1 MTTIDELHRRRK
13 EIIEMASV
21 IEGLMTPQQLAIH
34 PIAKVAH
41 ILLCDLCEMMSDH
54 LADEHKGLYPNL
66 LTHGDTSVKNMAW
79 GLINNDKL
87 LKPEFNRY
95 KRKWL
100 RDCEFQ
106 FTEEQLMVRDAARQ
120 YLAVRSQLPPR
131 FTRFEPDPCDGPSG
145 SLGGELA

>member
-34 PIAKVAH
+34 PIAKVTH

-87 LKPEFNRY
+87 LKPEFNQY

-106 FTEEQLMVRDAARQ
+106 FTEEFIQDTRDILKTLRQRMELEENTVIPRLVREEILSPA
-120 YLAVRSQLPPR
+120 
-131 FTRFEPDPCDGPSG
+131 
-145 SLGGELA
+145 

>member
-1 MTTIDELHRRRK
+1 MTTIDDLHKRRK

-21 IEGLMTPQQLAIH
+21 VEGLMTPEQLSIH

-41 ILLCDLCEMMSDH
+41 ILLCDLCEMLSEH
-54 LADEHKGLYPNL
+54 LADEHKGLYPSL
-66 LTHGDTSVKNMAW
+66 LTHQDTAVKNMAW

-87 LKPEFNRY
+87 LKPEFSRY

-106 FTEEQLMVRDAARQ
+106 FTEEFIEDTRGILKTLRQRMELEENTVIPRLVREEI
-120 YLAVRSQLPPR
+120 LA
-131 FTRFEPDPCDGPSG
+131 T
-145 SLGGELA
+145 A

>member
-1 MTTIDELHRRRK
+1 MTTIDDLHRRRK

-34 PIAKVAH
+34 PIAKVTH

-87 LKPEFNRY
+87 LKPEFNQY

-106 FTEEQLMVRDAARQ
+106 FTEEFIQDTQEILKT
-120 YLAVRSQLPPR
+120 LP
-131 FTRFEPDPCDGPSG
+131 
-145 SLGGELA
+145 

>member
-1 MTTIDELHRRRK
+1 MTTIDDLHRRRK

-34 PIAKVAH
+34 PIAKVTH

-87 LKPEFNRY
+87 LKPEFNQY

-106 FTEEQLMVRDAARQ
+106 FTEEFIADTKDILKTLRQRMELEENTVIPRLVREEILSPA
-120 YLAVRSQLPPR
+120 
-131 FTRFEPDPCDGPSG
+131 
-145 SLGGELA
+145 

>member
-1 MTTIDELHRRRK
+1 MTTIDDLHRRRK

-34 PIAKVAH
+34 PIAKVTH

-87 LKPEFNRY
+87 LKPEFSQY

-106 FTEEQLMVRDAARQ
+106 FTEEFIQDTQEILKTLRQRMELEENTVIPRLVREEILSPA
-120 YLAVRSQLPPR
+120 
-131 FTRFEPDPCDGPSG
+131 
-145 SLGGELA
+145 

>member
-1 MTTIDELHRRRK
+1 MTTIDDLHRRRK
-13 EIIEMASV
+13 EIIEMATV

-106 FTEEQLMVRDAARQ
+106 FTEEFIEDTQDILKTLRQRMELEENTVIPRLVREEILSSA
-120 YLAVRSQLPPR
+120 
-131 FTRFEPDPCDGPSG
+131 
-145 SLGGELA
+145 